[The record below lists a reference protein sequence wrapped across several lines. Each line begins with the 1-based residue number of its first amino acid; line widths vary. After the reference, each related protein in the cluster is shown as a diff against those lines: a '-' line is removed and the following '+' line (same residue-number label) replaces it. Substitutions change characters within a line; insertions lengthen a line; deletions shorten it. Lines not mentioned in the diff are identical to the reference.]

1 MKGLLTL
8 AALAAGVAAAL
19 AAVMVLVLG
28 WHVPGWTLVAVPCA
42 AAFAAFLI
50 GGRLRAIR
58 LRRRRRERAMRVRRP
73 EAADYGV
80 TERVPSGS
88 RELDL
93 VPVRADEGR
102 YQR

>member
-8 AALAAGVAAAL
+8 AALAAGVAATL
-19 AAVMVLVLG
+19 AAVVVLALG

-58 LRRRRRERAMRVRRP
+58 LQRRRRERAMTARGH
-73 EAADYGV
+73 AAVDCGV
-80 TERVPSGS
+80 PERVPSGP